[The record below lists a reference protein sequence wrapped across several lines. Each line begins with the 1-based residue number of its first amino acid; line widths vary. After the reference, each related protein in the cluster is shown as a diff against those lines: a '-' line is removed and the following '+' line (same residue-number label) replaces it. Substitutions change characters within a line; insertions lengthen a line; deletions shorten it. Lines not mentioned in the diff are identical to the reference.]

1 MKYYHISFAACF
13 MSLSSL
19 AFSGIYPDLPDVGV
33 STQVRECSDSFP
45 DSCLSIKKQNSL
57 RVAYPQLFKEAE
69 NKRFLV
75 STPDNNLHLIVQ
87 KDSVDQY
94 SLHFINSPK
103 SQSVS
108 QEKLS
113 PYFRNLKRIARSNVR
128 IKYTPVNNTLTFIHP
143 EAPVVITVDGF
154 YSDLNQ
160 KAVIATM
167 LSEKAI
173 AVMNIVAEAIS
184 SEAAVKPDTVLSTN
198 KNSDRVQESD
208 KGAFLEA
215 YEGHYVFHPYPELFY
230 SSPGHGLSLE
240 SVTIESAKFENKA
253 YEYSLGDAYKL
264 SFSDFGQAVI
274 KPIGDAHNG
283 GEPTD
288 GKSYQHGKKEKPKSG
303 SGASGASSSQQQG
316 SHGSGARGAAGSS
329 SGGGGKR
336 PPRKKGEPKKHI
348 PDDYNAPEKTPEE
361 IDNDIQSIIQ
371 KLAEANQRLALLN
384 SRNGLATGSSASVM
398 DNPASLKAQIKDLN
412 QQLQNAHAHKRELES
427 KAMAT
432 SRAPKGNESEASTS
446 RNERRPGLGRRKSLD
461 DDYDNPYDD

>member
-1 MKYYHISFAACF
+1 MKYCHISFAACF

-19 AFSGIYPDLPDVGV
+19 AFSSIYSELPGVGV
-33 STQVRECSDSFP
+33 SAQVRECSDFFP
-45 DSCLSIKKQNSL
+45 GSSLSIKKQNSL
-57 RVAYPQLFKEAE
+57 RVVYPQLFKEAE

-75 STPDNNLHLIVQ
+75 RTPDNNLHLIVQ
-87 KDSVDQY
+87 KDNADQY

-128 IKYTPVNNTLTFIHP
+128 IKYTPVNNALTFIHP
-143 EAPVVITVDGF
+143 EAPVIITVDGF
-154 YSDLNQ
+154 YSDLNK

-173 AVMNIVAEAIS
+173 AVMSTVAEAVS
-184 SEAAVKPDTVLSTN
+184 SDVAVNPDTVFSMN
-198 KNSDRVQESD
+198 KNSDRVPESD
-208 KGAFLEA
+208 KGTFLEA
-215 YEGHYVFHPYPELFY
+215 YEEHYVFHPYPELFY
-230 SSPGHGLSLE
+230 SSPDHGLSLE

-288 GKSYQHGKKEKPKSG
+288 GKSYQHGKKEKPKSD
-303 SGASGASSSQQQG
+303 SGASGASTSQQKMQQ
-316 SHGSGARGAAGSS
+316 GSGARGAAGAS

-336 PPRKKGEPKKHI
+336 PPRKNEPQKNI
-348 PDDYNAPEKTPEE
+348 PADYNAAEKTLEE
-361 IDNDIQSIIQ
+361 IDNDIQSFVQ
-371 KLAEANQRLALLN
+371 ALRKANERLASLRSPNRRVQEPADTLPDAPEVAM
-384 SRNGLATGSSASVM
+384 GGSVDSST
-398 DNPASLKAQIKDLN
+398 LKASIRELN
-412 QQLQNAHAHKRELES
+412 EKLRLARERKRELDM
-427 KAMAT
+427 K
-432 SRAPKGNESEASTS
+432 K
-446 RNERRPGLGRRKSLD
+446 
-461 DDYDNPYDD
+461 